1 MTTTTLEQAF
11 EACQTSKTNWH
22 NHKAELTEAEAALA
36 AALAVSSP
44 GNAAKIATLRERI
57 DVKSWEVNQSAGR
70 YIRSHEEVQR
80 ISIRDRLNDFMQ
92 QHGAELA
99 AVLAPELM
107 GIKKQPAMIQNRA
120 VDRSMTYL
128 RDALSVWLE
137 TGAEIHYAEQDS
149 EILTAIGYRPEAPS
163 RDDSREKFTPAQNM
177 IYVRRRAELAAQ

>member
-1 MTTTTLEQAF
+1 MG
-11 EACQTSKTNWH
+11 S
-22 NHKAELTEAEAALA
+22 
-36 AALAVSSP
+36 
-44 GNAAKIATLRERI
+44 
-57 DVKSWEVNQSAGR
+57 QSECRR

-137 TGAEIHYAEQDS
+137 TVQKFIMQNR
-149 EILTAIGYRPEAPS
+149 TAR
-163 RDDSREKFTPAQNM
+163 F
-177 IYVRRRAELAAQ
+177 